1 MPREAHTILA
11 DADGDTYEIWAEQGK
26 VFVWLSPG
34 IEGIALG
41 TQEQEAHGQAFIA
54 ACNAA
59 DRQRAAVTHA

>member
-1 MPREAHTILA
+1 MPREAHTVLA
-11 DADGDTYEIWAEQGK
+11 DVDGDSYEVWAEQGK

-41 TQEQEAHGQAFIA
+41 RERQEAMGQAFIA

-59 DRQRAAVTHA
+59 DRQRAASHA